1 MPTADPPPAD
11 PAQPPTSGRPRDG
24 AEKPRIIRR
33 LEVQRDRH
41 RERPLHVRALYIIV
55 GFTVLLGGVAML
67 VLPGPAFL
75 VIPIGLALLSLEFVW
90 AETLLER
97 ALEQGEI
104 AKRKAAETTT
114 RQRVLTAIAVALGAG
129 ALAAWAVLGDIP
141 LLPV

>member
-1 MPTADPPPAD
+1 VAAADPPKAD
-11 PAQPPTSGRPRDG
+11 PSQDDAPR
-24 AEKPRIIRR
+24 AKPKIVQR
-33 LEVQRDRH
+33 LEGQRERH
-41 RERPLHVRALYIIV
+41 RRRPFVVRVLYIVV
-55 GFTVLLGGVAML
+55 GFTLLLGGIAML

-104 AKRKAAETTT
+104 AKKKAAETTRT
-114 RQRVLTAIAVALGAG
+114 QRIFTAIAGALGAA
-129 ALAAWAVLGDIP
+129 ALGAWALLGDIP